1 MELFEYE
8 QARKMQKTS
17 KGEAIVDEGGIKLRE
32 EDGKETFGGVEV
44 ASTDESGS
52 LSARTRKKR
61 RRERRVFFFKTGN
74 TKKKNRFCVRQRA
87 WI

>member
-17 KGEAIVDEGGIKLRE
+17 KGEAIVDKGGIKLRE
-32 EDGKETFGGVEV
+32 EDGKESFSGVEV

-52 LSARTRKKR
+52 LSARTRKKG
-61 RRERRVFFFKTGN
+61 EEKEDFFVSQDWRN
-74 TKKKNRFCVRQRA
+74 
-87 WI
+87 

>member
-61 RRERRVFFFKTGN
+61 RRERRVFFSRLEIL
-74 TKKKNRFCVRQRA
+74 KKKQILR
-87 WI
+87 